1 MRKDTIRTMILF
13 LFTGSVFYCYGAGMM
28 DYFAI
33 YEPWKLIREEDF
45 ARFHQYQGERV
56 INIFVI
62 PSAVMTL
69 FNILALLFPPRYA
82 SRKLLAFALLAY
94 AFDWIFSFT
103 MQIPIQLK
111 LSEGKNMELLN
122 ELLRTNWWRF
132 AADTIQFLIVCVLL
146 WKLLRKLENFKT
158 V

>member
-1 MRKDTIRTMILF
+1 MEADT
-13 LFTGSVFYCYGAGMM
+13 G
-28 DYFAI
+28 
-33 YEPWKLIREEDF
+33 EDF

-69 FNILALLFPPRYA
+69 FNILALL
-82 SRKLLAFALLAY
+82 SRPLLPAGSCWPLRLLAY

-146 WKLLRKLENFKT
+146 WKLLRKLENLKT